1 MKAVFLFIVFGI
13 FSLCLPAQTE
23 IKKGIKQDTIVKTRT
38 FLQNTQ
44 VTPEKVAVRFKDTT
58 PPDNYWKF
66 NIAYGMA
73 FGEQTTFNF
82 IPQVSYSRNVFF
94 SIGGGLN
101 YIYYHL
107 SRKDR
112 KEQTHYAG
120 LNAFARIT
128 PLPYLIFQVQPEI
141 LERWGK
147 QNGRKVSGLFVP
159 VFLAGG
165 GFCLPI
171 GPGSINL
178 LFMFDIIQDDY
189 TPYGNNLYYTLGYSF
204 YF

>member
-44 VTPEKVAVRFKDTT
+44 VTPAKVAVRFKDTT

-120 LNAFARIT
+120 LNAFA
-128 PLPYLIFQVQPEI
+128 PYYPPSLSDI
-141 LERWGK
+141 
-147 QNGRKVSGLFVP
+147 SGTTRNT
-159 VFLAGG
+159 G
-165 GFCLPI
+165 
-171 GPGSINL
+171 
-178 LFMFDIIQDDY
+178 
-189 TPYGNNLYYTLGYSF
+189 TLGQTKRSESIRPLCTGILSRRRFLSPDRSGKYQPF
-204 YF
+204 VYV